1 MASEILYGSAFLQI
15 EALAALGRSIVFL
28 PNPGN
33 LGDALICAATI
44 QGFEKVGI
52 SFSIFSSISAH
63 DDSFVY
69 VYGGGGNLVSYYD
82 NCAGVLNDLS
92 LVGAEV
98 IVLPHSCF
106 GSAVA
111 EVIASFGGKLSVW
124 ARERVS
130 FDFLSLVPGGFSFGL
145 GHDLALGLDLSDKR
159 LHSFLVFDRLAG
171 LAGVGVGEL
180 LAFRSD
186 CEAIGGRVVGSVA
199 NVDLSNIL
207 GFSSR
212 NSLGFDISFLDVKVL
227 FNCVS
232 WFLAYIRLFGVVRTD
247 RLHVAVGALLLGK
260 KVFFSDNSYG
270 KCKAVYD
277 FSLRERFGGLVVPC
291 WDF

>member
-1 MASEILYGSAFLQI
+1 MASEISYGSALLQI
-15 EALAALGRSIVFL
+15 EALAASGRSIVFL
-28 PNPGN
+28 PNPGT
-33 LGDALICAATI
+33 LGDALINAATI
-44 QGFEKVGI
+44 QGFERAGI
-52 SFSIFSSISAH
+52 GFSVFSSISAH

-69 VYGGGGNLVSYYD
+69 VYGGGGNLVPYYD
-82 NCAGVLNDLS
+82 NCVGVLRDLS

-106 GSAVA
+106 GSAAA

-130 FDFLSLVPGGFSFGL
+130 FNFLSLVSGGFSFGL

-186 CEAIGGRVVGSVA
+186 CEAIGGCVVDLVA

-212 NSLGFDISFLDVKVL
+212 DSLGFDISFLDVKVL

-291 WDF
+291 WDL